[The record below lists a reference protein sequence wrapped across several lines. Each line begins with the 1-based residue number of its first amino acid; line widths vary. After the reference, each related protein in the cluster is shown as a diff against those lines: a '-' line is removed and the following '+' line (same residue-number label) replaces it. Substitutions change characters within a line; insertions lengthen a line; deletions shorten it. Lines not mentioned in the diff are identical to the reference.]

1 MHIRCVAVVLALVV
15 CACATAPK
23 MPQVP
28 QNLVVP
34 AGNGLRL
41 RALAKGVQTYTCQPQ
56 ANDRSAYGWTF
67 TGPKA
72 ELYNESA
79 AQIGSHYNGP
89 TWELT
94 DGSKV
99 VGAVKEK
106 ANSPDGSIPWLLLE
120 AKSSEGQGKLAGV
133 TFIQRIDTKGG
144 NPPQDACDAGHAT
157 EGRGQE
163 YTATYLFYG
172 P

>member
-1 MHIRCVAVVLALVV
+1 MKTGYAVLGVVAW
-15 CACATAPK
+15 ACANAPK

-28 QNLVVP
+28 QNLAVP
-34 AGNGLRL
+34 AGNTLRL
-41 RALAKGVQTYTCQPQ
+41 RALAKGVQAYTCQPK
-56 ANDRSAYGWTF
+56 AGDSSAWEWAF

-72 ELYNESA
+72 ELSDEPGA
-79 AQIGSHYNGP
+79 KIGSHYGGP
-89 TWELT
+89 TWELA

-106 ANSPDGSIPWLLLE
+106 ASSPDGSIPWLLLA

-133 TFIQRIDTKGG
+133 TFIQRIETRGG
-144 NPPQDACDAGHAT
+144 TQPRDGCDAGHAN
-157 EGRGQE
+157 ESRGQE